1 MASTFPLA
9 RTNAEAHIYMDLHPC
24 DCGDGDFDRASS
36 VIEVDGDLA
45 SRYSGICNG
54 CAKVR
59 EFIFAIPEHI
69 YLPKPGSV
77 VFGDG
82 SPSQLIDPGE
92 WLFVADRYARV
103 APGKTTPGT
112 EDARLARQQVAT
124 AAAAMD
130 EVLAFVPEGAD
141 AVPYEAMR
149 TDRGRSVYDEQPG
162 RFYSDRLSVVRDTYR
177 QIVAELDAASS

>member
-1 MASTFPLA
+1 
-9 RTNAEAHIYMDLHPC
+9 MDLHPC
-24 DCGDGDFDRASS
+24 ECGEGNFDRASS

-45 SRYSGICNG
+45 SRYAGICNG

-59 EFIFAIPEHI
+59 EFVFAVPEDI
-69 YLPKPGSV
+69 QLPIPGSV

-103 APGKTTPGT
+103 APGRTTPGT
-112 EDARLARQQVAT
+112 EEARLARQQVAT

-141 AVPYEAMR
+141 AVPYEAVR

-162 RFYSDRLSVVRDTYR
+162 RFYSDRLTVVRDTYR